1 MVSHFL
7 ECLEWSGPNTHAG
20 ALGGFDSLPPNFGTS
35 EADIF
40 AVLVPPQAQP
50 GARSW
55 SLSVIILDEELTHW
69 G

>member
-1 MVSHFL
+1 MLSHFL
-7 ECLEWSGPNTHAG
+7 ECLEWSGPKTHAG
-20 ALGGFDSLPPNFGTS
+20 VFSGFDSLPPNFGTS

-55 SLSVIILDEELTHW
+55 SLSFIILDDKLTHW